1 MHRTLSRS
9 IQERASMIG
18 PTACCNSAVT
28 HAGLQALSFCCWTKR
43 QQFPELAGL
52 VATRHGD
59 FMAVKPERQFRW
71 GRIGKYLAQRESD
84 KFADEN
90 TELFLKDR
98 LVSFDGRRG
107 VAHSDI
113 DKAVVAYLQTQDD
126 THVHHAKRLMWQV
139 LMAHHMEFAH
149 GWDSPAS
156 HWPGHPF
163 MAAPNTDFGWWRAL
177 SRGWGRNPF
186 DCRAKAPWLPRREES
201 VAPVCNMCDE
211 PMLIAQALGER
222 TRNGRMVTLT
232 YKCDRCGAV
241 IEGKR
246 RNVGPP

>member
-1 MHRTLSRS
+1 
-9 IQERASMIG
+9 MIG

-98 LVSFDGRRG
+98 LVRR
-107 VAHSDI
+107 HPRTPC
-113 DKAVVAYLQTQDD
+113 K
-126 THVHHAKRLMWQV
+126 
-139 LMAHHMEFAH
+139 
-149 GWDSPAS
+149 AS
-156 HWPGHPF
+156 HVASSHGASHGVRARMGFSRQPLAGTSLHGGPEHGLWVVESVEQRMGPQPFRLPREGPLASAQGRKCRSGLQHVRRTHADRAGPRRADAQRANGHPHLQVR
-163 MAAPNTDFGWWRAL
+163 PVRSGH
-177 SRGWGRNPF
+177 RG
-186 DCRAKAPWLPRREES
+186 
-201 VAPVCNMCDE
+201 
-211 PMLIAQALGER
+211 QA
-222 TRNGRMVTLT
+222 T
-232 YKCDRCGAV
+232 
-241 IEGKR
+241 KR
-246 RNVGPP
+246 RAAVAKGMRDMGFSWH